1 MFIPCSKPIELLK
14 VYEVG
19 AGAATFFVG
28 AKNLSYAVPNEYP
41 TSVLKLP
48 SRGLFALARDV
59 L

>member
-1 MFIPCSKPIELLK
+1 MPCSKPIELLK

-41 TSVLKLP
+41 ASVLKLP
-48 SRGLFALARDV
+48 NRGLFALERDV

>member
-1 MFIPCSKPIELLK
+1 MFIPCSKPIELLR

-19 AGAATFFVG
+19 AGATIFFVG

-48 SRGLFALARDV
+48 NRGLFALARDV